1 MFATPAILALLC
13 FVYIRPQ
20 EFVPGLD
27 RVPLLYLLVALALV
41 GLGLDVR
48 LRYTK
53 LERNPLLPWVLAH
66 LVWSLLSMAI
76 LARHAITTMGIQLAV
91 GFIIYFVLSQGAPS
105 FRALATAGSG
115 VLAVSVFVTCIGLH
129 QGFAPLGCVRPS
141 DRYPEVMESMG
152 SSCTNSEQCEK
163 EYERYDVGCE
173 HIGLIGTTSIGQ
185 RVRYRGM
192 TQDPNELAMVAS
204 MSIPF
209 AFALFELRRSLGRF
223 ILAVF
228 TFGTVAFVD
237 VLTKSRSGQLAF
249 MSVMGI
255 YLLRRLRWL
264 GVVLAAVAGLPILV
278 LGGRSG
284 AEADES
290 TNDRLGYWAGAIQ
303 MARDSPFLGVGM
315 GQFTEYQPLTAHNS
329 MMLVLGETGVPGL
342 IFWTA
347 LVYTAFKMTLA
358 VVRGS
363 WGEDA
368 AVARIWGTAL
378 LASLTGF
385 ATSALF
391 LSQTDSYV
399 FWVLMG
405 LVGALFGAV
414 LRHDPTF
421 RVSFGLRDL
430 FAVGTI
436 DTLVVIGIHFYTR
449 SKGY

>member
-27 RVPLLYLLVALALV
+27 RVPLLYLLVGLALV
-41 GLGLDVR
+41 GLALDVK

-66 LVWSLLSMAI
+66 LVWSLLTMAV
-76 LARHAITTMGIQLAV
+76 LARHAIGSMGIQLAV
-91 GFIIYFVLSQGAPS
+91 GFIIYFVLSQGAPT
-105 FRALATAGSG
+105 FRALATAGTG
-115 VLAVSVFVTCIGLH
+115 VLAVSLFIASIGLH
-129 QGFAPLGCVRPS
+129 QGLAPLGCVKPS
-141 DRYPEVMESMG
+141 DRNPEMLEPIDAP
-152 SSCTNSEQCEK
+152 CATAEQCQK
-163 EYERYDVGCE
+163 EHERDDLACE
-173 HIGLIGTTSIGQ
+173 HVGLIQTTSVGG

-192 TQDPNELAMVAS
+192 MQDPNELAMVAS

-209 AFALFELRRSLGRF
+209 AFALFELRRSLARF
-223 ILAVF
+223 VLGVITLGAVA
-228 TFGTVAFVD
+228 VVD
-237 VLTKSRSGQLAF
+237 VFTKSRSGQLAF
-249 MSVMGI
+249 MSVLGI

-264 GVVLAAVAGLPILV
+264 GVVLAAMAGLPILM

-290 TNDRLGYWAGAIQ
+290 TSERLGYWAGAIQ
-303 MARDSPFLGVGM
+303 MARDSPLLGVGM

-329 MMLVLGETGVPGL
+329 MMLALGETGFPGL

-347 LVYTAFKMTLA
+347 LVYTAFKITLS
-358 VVRGS
+358 VVRAP
-363 WGEDA
+363 WGAEA
-368 AVARIWGTAL
+368 QVARIWGTAL

-385 ATSALF
+385 CTSALF
-391 LSQTDSYV
+391 LSLTDHYV

-405 LVGALFGAV
+405 LVGALYGAV
-414 LRHDPTF
+414 LRHDPNF
-421 RVSFGLRDL
+421 RVNFGAKDL
-430 FAVGTI
+430 FAVGAI
-436 DTLVVIGIHFYTR
+436 DMVVVIGLHFYTR

>member
-41 GLGLDVR
+41 GLALDVK

-66 LVWSLLSMAI
+66 LVWSLLSMAV
-76 LARHAITTMGIQLAV
+76 LARHAIGTMGIQLAV

-105 FRALATAGSG
+105 FRALATAGTG
-115 VLAVSVFVTCIGLH
+115 VLAVSLFIACIGLH
-129 QGFAPLGCVRPS
+129 QGFAPLGCVRPNE
-141 DRYPEVMESMG
+141 RYPEVMESIDAP
-152 SSCTNSEQCEK
+152 CKNDDQCIK
-163 EYERYDVGCE
+163 EHERDDLACE
-173 HIGLIGTTSIGQ
+173 HIGLIQTTSIGG

-223 ILAVF
+223 VLSVF
-228 TFGTVAFVD
+228 TFGAVAIVD

-264 GVVLAAVAGLPILV
+264 GVVLAAMVGLPIMV

-290 TNDRLGYWAGAIQ
+290 TNDRLSYWAGAIQ

-329 MMLVLGETGVPGL
+329 LMLVLGETGFPGL

-347 LVYTAFKMTLA
+347 LVYTAFKVTLT
-358 VVRGS
+358 VVRGT
-363 WGEDA
+363 WGEEA
-368 AVARIWGTAL
+368 SVARIWSTAL

-385 ATSALF
+385 ATSAFF

-405 LVGALFGAV
+405 LVGALYGAV
-414 LRHDPTF
+414 VRHDNQF
-421 RVSFGLRDL
+421 RVKFGLADL

-436 DTLVVIGIHFYTR
+436 DVVVVTVIHFYTR
-449 SKGY
+449 SKGF